1 MSRESESCTPTPLAL
16 VEQLTRLTIAV
27 ENLNA
32 IIANEGKRGGVVDRL
47 AMSLVGVRDAINRS
61 ANFR

>member
-1 MSRESESCTPTPLAL
+1 MDPDTAPAVVEPLSRLA
-16 VEQLTRLTIAV
+16 IAV

>member
-1 MSRESESCTPTPLAL
+1 MVVRPIGGNALAL

-32 IIANEGKRGGVVDRL
+32 IIANQGKRGGVVDRL